1 MSALFPL
8 LLSLEE
14 FGRLRKFSDAFGSL
28 WMCLLSLKSRHS
40 QDKNIMPIARKK
52 LAGIYCTC
60 SDKHDSIS
68 PSANC

>member
-8 LLSLEE
+8 LLSSEE
-14 FGRLRKFSDAFGSL
+14 FGRLWESL
-28 WMCLLSLKSRHS
+28 DVFVLSLKSRHS